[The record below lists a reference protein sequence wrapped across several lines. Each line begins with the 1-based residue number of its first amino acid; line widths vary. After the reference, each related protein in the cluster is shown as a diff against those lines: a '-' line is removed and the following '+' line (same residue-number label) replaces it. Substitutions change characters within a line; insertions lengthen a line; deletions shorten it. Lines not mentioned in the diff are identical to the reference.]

1 MRETYSI
8 EDLAVFTGLTDR
20 TLRSYL
26 KEGRLTGRKEDGAWR
41 FTPEDLE
48 KLLQDE
54 GARQAVR
61 ANRNAIVYDFM
72 LNGGGGEDACC
83 AVRDIPVERD
93 GEEALRVRLLER
105 VNREGGA
112 VRFAYGYGEDRR
124 GRGSARV
131 ILSGPTAAV
140 RKILTE
146 E

>member
-1 MRETYSI
+1 MCETYSI
-8 EDLAVFTGLTDR
+8 EDLATFTGLTDR

-48 KLLQDE
+48 KLFQDE

-61 ANRNAIVYDFM
+61 ANRNAIVYDCM
-72 LNGGGGEDACC
+72 LNGGGEDACC

-124 GRGSARV
+124 GQGSARV
-131 ILSGPTAAV
+131 ILAGPTAAV
-140 RKILTE
+140 QKILTE

>member
-1 MRETYSI
+1 MCETYSI
-8 EDLAVFTGLTDR
+8 EDLATFTGLTDR

-48 KLLQDE
+48 KLFQDE
-54 GARQAVR
+54 GTRQAVR

-72 LNGGGGEDACC
+72 LNGGGEDACC

-124 GRGSARV
+124 GQGSARV
-131 ILSGPTAAV
+131 ILAGPTAAGQ
-140 RKILTE
+140 KILTE

>member
-1 MRETYSI
+1 MCETYSI
-8 EDLAVFTGLTDR
+8 EDLATFTGLTDR

-48 KLLQDE
+48 KLFQDE
-54 GARQAVR
+54 GTRQAVR

-72 LNGGGGEDACC
+72 LNGGGEDACC

-124 GRGSARV
+124 GQGSARV
-131 ILSGPTAAV
+131 ILAGPTAAV
-140 RKILTE
+140 QKSLTE

>member
-1 MRETYSI
+1 MCETYSI
-8 EDLAVFTGLTDR
+8 EDLATFTGLTDR

-26 KEGRLTGRKEDGAWR
+26 KEGRLTGRKEDGAGR

-48 KLLQDE
+48 KLFQDE

-72 LNGGGGEDACC
+72 LNGGGEDACC

-124 GRGSARV
+124 GQGSARV
-131 ILSGPTAAV
+131 ILAGPTAAV
-140 RKILTE
+140 QKILTE

>member
-1 MRETYSI
+1 MCETYSI
-8 EDLAVFTGLTDR
+8 EDLATFTGLTDR

-48 KLLQDE
+48 KLFQDE

-72 LNGGGGEDACC
+72 LNGGGEDACC

-124 GRGSARV
+124 GQGSARV
-131 ILSGPTAAV
+131 ILAGPTAAV
-140 RKILTE
+140 QKIVPE

>member
-1 MRETYSI
+1 MCETYSI
-8 EDLAVFTGLTDR
+8 EDLATFTGLTDR

-48 KLLQDE
+48 KLFQDE
-54 GARQAVR
+54 GTRQAVR

-72 LNGGGGEDACC
+72 LNGGGEDACC

-105 VNREGGA
+105 
-112 VRFAYGYGEDRR
+112 
-124 GRGSARV
+124 
-131 ILSGPTAAV
+131 
-140 RKILTE
+140 
-146 E
+146 

>member
-1 MRETYSI
+1 MGETYSI

-20 TLRSYL
+20 TLRSHL
-26 KEGRLTGRKEDGAWR
+26 KEGRLTGRKVDGAWR

-48 KLLQDE
+48 RLLQDE
-54 GARQAVR
+54 GARQAIR

-72 LNGGGGEDACC
+72 LNGGSGEDVCC
-83 AVRDIPVERD
+83 AVRDTPVERT

-140 RKILTE
+140 QRILTE

>member
-1 MRETYSI
+1 MCETYSI
-8 EDLAVFTGLTDR
+8 EDLATFTGLTDR

-48 KLLQDE
+48 KLFQDE

-72 LNGGGGEDACC
+72 LNGGREDACC

-124 GRGSARV
+124 GQGSARV
-131 ILSGPTAAV
+131 ILAGPTAAV
-140 RKILTE
+140 QKILTE

>member
-1 MRETYSI
+1 MCETYSI
-8 EDLAVFTGLTDR
+8 EDLATFTGLTDR

-48 KLLQDE
+48 KLFQDE

-72 LNGGGGEDACC
+72 LNGGGEDACC

-124 GRGSARV
+124 GQGSARV
-131 ILSGPTAAV
+131 ILAGPTAAV
-140 RKILTE
+140 QKILT
-146 E
+146 

>member
-1 MRETYSI
+1 MCETYSI
-8 EDLAVFTGLTDR
+8 EDLATFTGLTDR

-26 KEGRLTGRKEDGAWR
+26 KEGRLTGRKEDSAWR

-48 KLLQDE
+48 KLFQDE

-72 LNGGGGEDACC
+72 LNGGREDACC

-124 GRGSARV
+124 GQGSARV
-131 ILSGPTAAV
+131 ILAGPTAAV
-140 RKILTE
+140 QKILTE

>member
-1 MRETYSI
+1 MCETYSI
-8 EDLAVFTGLTDR
+8 EDLATFTGLTDR

-54 GARQAVR
+54 GTRQAVR

-72 LNGGGGEDACC
+72 LNGGGEDACC

-124 GRGSARV
+124 GQGSARV
-131 ILSGPTAAV
+131 ILAGPTAAV
-140 RKILTE
+140 QKILTE

>member
-1 MRETYSI
+1 MCETYSI

-26 KEGRLTGRKEDGAWR
+26 KEGRLTGRKEGGAWR

-105 VNREGGA
+105 VNRAGDT

-131 ILSGPTAAV
+131 ILAGPTAAV

>member
-1 MRETYSI
+1 MCETYSI
-8 EDLAVFTGLTDR
+8 EDLATFTGLTDR

-48 KLLQDE
+48 KLFQDE
-54 GARQAVR
+54 GTRQAVR

-72 LNGGGGEDACC
+72 LNGGGEDACC

-124 GRGSARV
+124 GQGSARV
-131 ILSGPTAAV
+131 ILAGPTAAV
-140 RKILTE
+140 QKILTE

>member
-1 MRETYSI
+1 MCETYSI

-26 KEGRLTGRKEDGAWR
+26 KEGRLTGRKEGGAWR

-72 LNGGGGEDACC
+72 LNGGGEDACC

-131 ILSGPTAAV
+131 ILEGPTAAV
-140 RKILTE
+140 RRILTE

>member
-1 MRETYSI
+1 MCETYSI
-8 EDLAVFTGLTDR
+8 EDLATFTGLTDR

-48 KLLQDE
+48 KLFQDE

-72 LNGGGGEDACC
+72 LNGGGEDACC
-83 AVRDIPVERD
+83 AVRDIPVERA

-124 GRGSARV
+124 GQGSARV
-131 ILSGPTAAV
+131 ILAGPTAAV
-140 RKILTE
+140 QKILTE

>member
-1 MRETYSI
+1 MCETYSI
-8 EDLAVFTGLTDR
+8 EDLATFTGLTDR

-48 KLLQDE
+48 KLFQDE

-72 LNGGGGEDACC
+72 LNGGGEDACC

-124 GRGSARV
+124 GQGSARV
-131 ILSGPTAAV
+131 ILAGPTAAV
-140 RKILTE
+140 QKILTDE
-146 E
+146 

>member
-1 MRETYSI
+1 MCETYSI
-8 EDLAVFTGLTDR
+8 EDLATFTGLTDR

-48 KLLQDE
+48 KLFQDE

-72 LNGGGGEDACC
+72 LNGGGEDACC

-93 GEEALRVRLLER
+93 GEEALRARLLER

-124 GRGSARV
+124 GQGSARV
-131 ILSGPTAAV
+131 ILAGPTAAV
-140 RKILTE
+140 QKILTE

>member
-1 MRETYSI
+1 M
-8 EDLAVFTGLTDR
+8 FTGLTDR

-93 GEEALRVRLLER
+93 GEETLRVRLLER

>member
-1 MRETYSI
+1 MCETYSI

-26 KEGRLTGRKEDGAWR
+26 KEGRLTGRKENGAWR

-48 KLLQDE
+48 RLLRDE
-54 GARQAVR
+54 GIRQAIR

-72 LNGGGGEDACC
+72 LNGDGGTDTCC
-83 AVRDIPVERD
+83 AIRDLPVERD

-105 VNREGGA
+105 VNREEGA
-112 VRFAYGYGEDRR
+112 VRFSYGYGEDRR
-124 GRGSARV
+124 GRGGARV
-131 ILSGPTAAV
+131 ILAGPTAAV
-140 RKILTE
+140 RRILAE